1 MDLKFSPASQLEQGN
16 RVEQE
21 QLVMRMSSK
30 ADAFYEVLFLHL
42 FTTPGGQFRI
52 STRWGS
58 KPHWAQ
64 PPGAMSAPHFHHS
77 HVDFYD
83 WMIPSGPV
91 SRFFAVGRW
100 IDKIF
105 ASFHDRFEGQLR
117 NSLNTAKS
125 IEILNTHTH
134 THRNLCNCSSNIL
147 SLLTS
152 RINFLHNLEGQKNCI

>member
-1 MDLKFSPASQLEQGN
+1 
-16 RVEQE
+16 
-21 QLVMRMSSK
+21 MRMSSK
-30 ADAFYEVLFLHL
+30 ADVFYEVFFLHL

-134 THRNLCNCSSNIL
+134 THRNVCNCSSNIL

-152 RINFLHNLEGQKNCI
+152 RINFLHNLEGQKIVNDYIIHRNIPAVII